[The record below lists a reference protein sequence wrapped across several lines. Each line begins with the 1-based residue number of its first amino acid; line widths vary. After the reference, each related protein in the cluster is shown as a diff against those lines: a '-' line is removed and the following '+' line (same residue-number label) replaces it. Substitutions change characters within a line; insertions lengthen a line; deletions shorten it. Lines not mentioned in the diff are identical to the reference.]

1 MVKDSTVQLL
11 TDFIIFKL
19 QKKEKNESWDSL
31 GFDVK
36 EFTKE
41 IGGKSIEM
49 KSNHFKNETAEN
61 KENKKP
67 GVNAQGEAET
77 DFTTLDE
84 KAK

>member
-1 MVKDSTVQLL
+1 MVEGSTVQLL

-41 IGGKSIEM
+41 IGGKTLEI
-49 KSNHFKNETAEN
+49 KSNYFKFETAED

-67 GVNAQGEAET
+67 GVNAQGE
-77 DFTTLDE
+77 DE
-84 KAK
+84 